1 MFKNV
6 MTIVFLFASVLTG
19 CSQQGANTYDGNWEG
34 KLANA
39 NTLNFN
45 LVVKESSANLYELM
59 IMNSETT
66 IKEKLVITNT
76 KRLKGSIDDDIHFDL
91 SFSQDKT
98 AIAGFVKS
106 GILMYHV
113 ILQKTNDGTY
123 SGVWNIFMVDSLQ
136 SQGMYLGV
144 ENNED
149 GSLAMYPFFGDQRFT
164 GTWVNGSEKEG
175 EAIVFRDY
183 KTGLRF
189 RAKLLENT
197 IKLEILLGKQTVTV
211 TNFKR
216 SDIDLSSLRPSGLN
230 SQNVNKPVVLN
241 DGWITASATDVGATK
256 ASLSKLIDKVNKKEL
271 PNTHSVLIAKEGKLI
286 FEAYFDGHNPNI
298 SHDQRSASKSV
309 SSAMIGIAID
319 DKMLTG
325 VDQKLYDF
333 IPKEFQYTKDPLK
346 SKINFEDLLTMSSGL
361 DVDGD
366 ASENNY
372 QSSDNWLKT
381 TLEAKMTHEPGTH
394 ANYGS
399 ANPFLLGVSLDQQLQ
414 SPLELYMEE
423 KLFAPLGITNYI
435 IQTENTA
442 TTPYFGGGMYL
453 TPRDMLKF
461 GQLYLDKG
469 KWKGKQIISE
479 SWIAASFKKYRRLQ
493 DVKDKNEYGYLWWH
507 KTYTAGDK
515 KVSSIEARG
524 AGGQYIC
531 VIPEL
536 ESVVVITSGNY
547 RSRKLLQQPENILE
561 RYVLPAIIK

>member
-6 MTIVFLFASVLTG
+6 MTVVLLFAAILTG
-19 CSQQGANTYDGNWEG
+19 CSQKGVSTYEGNWEG
-34 KLANA
+34 KLAHTNI
-39 NTLNFN
+39 LSFDLVLEELPSN
-45 LVVKESSANLYELM
+45 LCQL
-59 IMNSETT
+59 T
-66 IKEKLVITNT
+66 ITNPEST
-76 KRLKGSIDDDIHFDL
+76 ISEMLTVTNTNRLEGSIDNDIFIDL
-91 SFSQDKT
+91 SFTEDKT
-98 AIAGFVKS
+98 AVTGFIKS

-113 ILQKTNDGTY
+113 ILRKTDEVYKGI
-123 SGVWNIFMVDSLQ
+123 WNPFMVDNLQ
-136 SQGMYLGV
+136 SQAMYLGV
-144 ENNED
+144 ENNGD

-183 KTGLRF
+183 KTGLGF
-189 RAKLLENT
+189 RAKLLED
-197 IKLEILLGKQTVTV
+197 IIRLEILLGKQTVTV
-211 TNFKR
+211 TDFKR
-216 SDIDLSSLRPSGLN
+216 ADIDLSSLKPSGPKI
-230 SQNVNKPVVLN
+230 QNVDKPAQLT
-241 DGWITASATDVGATK
+241 DGWATASIEDVGA
-256 ASLSKLIDKVNKKEL
+256 SSVLLSKLIDEVNNKVL

-298 SHDQRSASKSV
+298 SHDQRSASKSI
-309 SSAMIGIAID
+309 SSAMIGIAIE
-319 DKMLTG
+319 DKILAG
-325 VDQKLYDF
+325 VDQKLYDC
-333 IPKEFQYTKDPLK
+333 IPQEFQYTKDSLK
-346 SKINFEDLLTMSSGL
+346 AKINFEDLLTMSSGL

-372 QSSDNWLKT
+372 QSSDYWLKT
-381 TLEAKMTHEPGTH
+381 TLEAKMTHDPGTY

-399 ANPFLLGVSLDQQLQ
+399 ANPFLLGVSLDQKLQ

-435 IQTENTA
+435 IQTESTA

-469 KWKGKQIISE
+469 QWKGKQIISE
-479 SWIAASFKKYRRLQ
+479 NWVGASFKKYRRLQ
-493 DVKDKNEYGYLWWH
+493 DAKDKNEYGYLWWH
-507 KTYTAGDK
+507 KTYTVGSK
-515 KVSSIEARG
+515 KIASIEARG

-547 RSRKLLQQPENILE
+547 RNRKLLQQPENILE
-561 RYVLPAIIK
+561 KYVLPAIIK

>member
-1 MFKNV
+1 
-6 MTIVFLFASVLTG
+6 MTIVFLFASFLTG
-19 CSQQGANTYDGNWEG
+19 CSQQEPNTYEGNWEG
-34 KLANA
+34 TLANA

-45 LVVKESSANLYELM
+45 LVLEESPTSSYELT
-59 IMNSETT
+59 ITNPEAT
-66 IKEKLVITNT
+66 IKEKLVVTNT
-76 KRLKGSIDDDIHFDL
+76 KRLQGSIDDDIHFDL
-91 SFSQDKT
+91 SFTSDKT
-98 AIAGFVKS
+98 AVTGFIKS
-106 GILMYHV
+106 GILMYHLT
-113 ILQKTNDGTY
+113 LQKANDVTY
-123 SGVWNIFMVDSLQ
+123 SGVWNPFMVDSLQ
-136 SQGMYLGV
+136 SQAMYLGV

-149 GSLAMYPFFGDQRFT
+149 AGLAMYPFFGDQRFT
-164 GTWVNGSEKEG
+164 GTWVNGSKKEG
-175 EAIVFRDY
+175 EAILFRDY

-189 RAKLLENT
+189 RAKLLEDT
-197 IKLEILLGKQTVTV
+197 IQLETLLGKQTVAV

-216 SDIDLSSLRPSGLN
+216 SDIDLSLLKPSGPKN
-230 SQNVNKPVVLN
+230 QSIHKPATLN
-241 DGWITASATDVGATK
+241 DGWITASTGDVGAIST
-256 ASLSKLIDKVNKKEL
+256 SLSKLIDEVNKKEL

-286 FEAYFDGHNPNI
+286 FEAYFDGHNPSI
-298 SHDQRSASKSV
+298 SHDQRSASKSI

-319 DKMLTG
+319 DKILTG

-333 IPKEFQYTKDPLK
+333 IPKEFQYTKDTLK

-414 SPLELYMEE
+414 SPLELYMDQ
-423 KLFAPLGITNYI
+423 KLFSPLGINNYI

-461 GQLYLDKG
+461 GQLYLDRG
-469 KWKGKQIISE
+469 KWKGKQILSE
-479 SWIAASFKKYRRLQ
+479 NWVDASFKKYRRLQ

-507 KTYTAGDK
+507 KTYTVGDK
-515 KVSSIEARG
+515 KISSIEARG

-536 ESVVVITSGNY
+536 QSVVVITSGNY

-561 RYVLPAIIK
+561 KYILPAIFK

>member
-6 MTIVFLFASVLTG
+6 MTAVLLFAYVLTG
-19 CSQQGANTYDGNWEG
+19 CSQQVTNTYEGNWEG
-34 KLANA
+34 TLANT

-45 LVVKESSANLYELM
+45 LVIKESSTNLYEL
-59 IMNSETT
+59 T
-66 IKEKLVITNT
+66 ITNFESTIREKLVVTNN
-76 KRLKGSIDDDIHFDL
+76 KRLQGSIDDDIHFDL
-91 SFSQDKT
+91 SFTSDKT
-98 AIAGFVKS
+98 AVTGFIKT
-106 GILMYHV
+106 GILMYH
-113 ILQKTNDGTY
+113 ITLQKTNNGTY
-123 SGVWNIFMVDSLQ
+123 NGVWNPIMVDSLQ
-136 SQGMYLGV
+136 SQTMYLGV

-149 GSLAMYPFFGDQRFT
+149 GSLAMYTFFGDQRFT
-164 GTWVNGSEKEG
+164 GTWINGSEKEG

-189 RAKLLENT
+189 RAKLLKDT
-197 IKLEILLGKQTVTV
+197 IALETLLGQQTVTV

-216 SDIDLSSLRPSGLN
+216 SDIDLSSLKPSGPKN
-230 SQNVNKPVVLN
+230 QNVNKPVALN
-241 DGWITASATDVGATK
+241 DGWITASTADVGATT
-256 ASLSKLIDKVNKKEL
+256 ASLSKLIDEVNKKEL
-271 PNTHSVLIAKEGKLI
+271 PNTHSVLIAKEGKLV

-298 SHDQRSASKSV
+298 SHDQRSASKSI

-319 DKMLTG
+319 DKILAG

-333 IPKEFQYTKDPLK
+333 IPQEFQYTKDPLK

-399 ANPFLLGVSLDQQLQ
+399 ANPYLLGVSLDQQLQ
-414 SPLELYMEE
+414 SPLELYIEK

-479 SWIAASFKKYRRLQ
+479 SWVAASFKKYRRLQ

-507 KTYTAGDK
+507 KTYTVGGK
-515 KVSSIEARG
+515 KVESIEARG

-536 ESVVVITSGNY
+536 QSVVVITSGNY
-547 RSRKLLQQPENILE
+547 RSRKLLQQPENILAQ
-561 RYVLPAIIK
+561 YVLPAIVK

>member
-6 MTIVFLFASVLTG
+6 TTAVLLFVSILTG
-19 CSQQGANTYDGNWEG
+19 CSQQETKTYEGNWEG
-34 KLANA
+34 TLANT
-39 NTLNFN
+39 NTLNFA
-45 LVVKESSANLYELM
+45 LVLEESPNSSYEL
-59 IMNSETT
+59 T
-66 IKEKLVITNT
+66 ITNPESTIREKLVVTNT
-76 KRLKGSIDDDIHFDL
+76 ERLQGSIDDDIHFDL
-91 SFSQDKT
+91 SFTSDKT
-98 AIAGFVKS
+98 AVTGFIKS
-106 GILMYHV
+106 GILMYHLTLHK
-113 ILQKTNDGTY
+113 IDEIYK
-123 SGVWNIFMVDSLQ
+123 GVWNPFMVDSLQ
-136 SQGMYLGV
+136 SQAMYLGV

-149 GSLAMYPFFGDQRFT
+149 GSLAMYPFYGDQRFT

-175 EAIVFRDY
+175 DAIVFRDY

-189 RAKLLENT
+189 RAKLLEDT
-197 IKLEILLGKQTVTV
+197 IELETLLGKQTLTV

-216 SDIDLSSLRPSGLN
+216 SDIDLSTLKPSGPKN
-230 SQNVNKPVVLN
+230 QNVHKPVALN
-241 DGWITASATDVGATK
+241 DGWIIASTADVGATST
-256 ASLSKLIDKVNKKEL
+256 SLSKLIDEVNTNAL
-271 PNTHSVLIAKEGKLI
+271 PNTHSVLIAKEGKLV
-286 FEAYFDGHNPNI
+286 FEAYFDGHNLDI
-298 SHDQRSASKSV
+298 SHDQRSASKSI
-309 SSAMIGIAID
+309 SSAMIGIAIED
-319 DKMLTG
+319 GILAD
-325 VDQKLYDF
+325 VDQKLYDC
-333 IPKEFQYTKDPLK
+333 IPKEFQYTKDALK

-361 DVDGD
+361 DVDGA

-381 TLEAKMTHEPGTH
+381 TLEAKMIHEPGTH

-399 ANPFLLGVSLDQQLQ
+399 ANPFLLGVSLDQELQ
-414 SPLELYMEE
+414 SPLELYMEQ

-479 SWIAASFKKYRRLQ
+479 NWVIASFKKYRRLQ
-493 DVKDKNEYGYLWWH
+493 DAKDKNEYGYLWWH
-507 KTYTAGDK
+507 KTYTVGEK

-547 RSRKLLQQPENILE
+547 RNRKLLQQPENMLE
-561 RYVLPAIIK
+561 KYILPAIVK

>member
-6 MTIVFLFASVLTG
+6 MTVVLLFAAILTG
-19 CSQQGANTYDGNWEG
+19 CSQKGVSTYEGNWEG
-34 KLANA
+34 KLAHT
-39 NTLNFN
+39 NTLNFDLVLEELPSN
-45 LVVKESSANLYELM
+45 LCQL
-59 IMNSETT
+59 T
-66 IKEKLVITNT
+66 ITNPEST
-76 KRLKGSIDDDIHFDL
+76 ISEMLTVTNTNRLEGSIDNDIHIDL
-91 SFSQDKT
+91 SFTEDKT
-98 AIAGFVKS
+98 AVTGFIKS
-106 GILMYHV
+106 GILMYQV
-113 ILQKTNDGTY
+113 ILRKTDEVYKGI
-123 SGVWNIFMVDSLQ
+123 WNPFMVDNLQ
-136 SQGMYLGV
+136 SQAMYLGV
-144 ENNED
+144 ENNGD
-149 GSLAMYPFFGDQRFT
+149 GSLDMYPFFGDQRFT

-175 EAIVFRDY
+175 NVIVFKDY

-189 RAKLLENT
+189 RAKLTEDTIELET
-197 IKLEILLGKQTVTV
+197 LLGKQTVTV

-216 SDIDLSSLRPSGLN
+216 SDIDLSSLKPSGPKN
-230 SQNVNKPVVLN
+230 QNANRPVQLN
-241 DGWITASATDVGATK
+241 DGWATASIEDVGASSV
-256 ASLSKLIDKVNKKEL
+256 SLSKLIDEVNKKVL

-286 FEAYFDGHNPNI
+286 FEAYFDGHNPDI
-298 SHDQRSASKSV
+298 SHDQRSASKSI

-319 DKMLTG
+319 DKILAG
-325 VDQKLYDF
+325 VDQKLYDC
-333 IPKEFQYTKDPLK
+333 IPQEFHYTKDSLK
-346 SKINFEDLLTMSSGL
+346 AKINFEDLLTMSSGL

-372 QSSDNWLKT
+372 QSSDHWLKT
-381 TLEAKMTHEPGTH
+381 TLEAKMIHDPGTY

-399 ANPFLLGVSLDQQLQ
+399 ANPFLLGVSLDQKLQ

-469 KWKGKQIISE
+469 QWKGKQIISE
-479 SWIAASFKKYRRLQ
+479 NWVEASFKKYRRLQ
-493 DVKDKNEYGYLWWH
+493 DAKDKNEYGYLWWH
-507 KTYTAGDK
+507 KTYTVGSK
-515 KVSSIEARG
+515 KIASIEARG

-547 RSRKLLQQPENILE
+547 RNRKLLQQPENILE